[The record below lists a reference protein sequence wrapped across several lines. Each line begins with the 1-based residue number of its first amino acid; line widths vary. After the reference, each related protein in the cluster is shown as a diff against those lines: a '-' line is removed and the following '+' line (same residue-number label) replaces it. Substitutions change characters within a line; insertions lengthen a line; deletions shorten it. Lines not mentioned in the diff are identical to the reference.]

1 MSCSGSPLPEM
12 SQNRP
17 LGKIRY
23 FGCPVLPIGNPFLN
37 VQLLQENYKYSR
49 VHTFVRRKCRIRRT
63 AEGDQTVE
71 SERVTIRLPDERIQA
86 LQALVDQ
93 GKFSTIS
100 DAIRAAID
108 KFVEGEFT
116 PEYIE
121 KITVELP
128 KGNVVN
134 LKQLVQEG
142 DSVSVDDAIRN
153 AVREYIRKRVSK
165 AMEELER

>member
-1 MSCSGSPLPEM
+1 M
-12 SQNRP
+12 
-17 LGKIRY
+17 
-23 FGCPVLPIGNPFLN
+23 
-37 VQLLQENYKYSR
+37 
-49 VHTFVRRKCRIRRT
+49 
-63 AEGDQTVE
+63 VE
-71 SERVTIRLPDERIQA
+71 SERVTIRLPGERIQA

-153 AVREYIRKRVSK
+153 AVSEYIRKRVSK
-165 AMEELER
+165 ATEEMSR

>member
-1 MSCSGSPLPEM
+1 
-12 SQNRP
+12 
-17 LGKIRY
+17 
-23 FGCPVLPIGNPFLN
+23 VLPRLKEI
-37 VQLLQENYKYSR
+37 
-49 VHTFVRRKCRIRRT
+49 I
-63 AEGDQTVE
+63 
-71 SERVTIRLPDERIQA
+71 ERH
-86 LQALVDQ
+86 
-93 GKFSTIS
+93 
-100 DAIRAAID
+100 
-108 KFVEGEFT
+108 
-116 PEYIE
+116 E

>member
-1 MSCSGSPLPEM
+1 MP
-12 SQNRP
+12 
-17 LGKIRY
+17 
-23 FGCPVLPIGNPFLN
+23 
-37 VQLLQENYKYSR
+37 
-49 VHTFVRRKCRIRRT
+49 H
-63 AEGDQTVE
+63 
-71 SERVTIRLPDERIQA
+71 ERIQS

-93 GKFSTIS
+93 GKFPTIS

-134 LKQLVQEG
+134 LKQLVQDG

>member
-1 MSCSGSPLPEM
+1 M
-12 SQNRP
+12 
-17 LGKIRY
+17 
-23 FGCPVLPIGNPFLN
+23 
-37 VQLLQENYKYSR
+37 
-49 VHTFVRRKCRIRRT
+49 
-63 AEGDQTVE
+63 VE
-71 SERVTIRLPDERIQA
+71 SERVTIRLPEERVHS

-93 GKFSTIS
+93 GRFSTIS

-121 KITVELP
+121 KVTVEMP

-134 LKQLVQEG
+134 LKHLVQDG

-153 AVREYIRKRVSK
+153 AVREYIRKRLSK
-165 AMEELER
+165 ATEELER

>member
-1 MSCSGSPLPEM
+1 M
-12 SQNRP
+12 
-17 LGKIRY
+17 
-23 FGCPVLPIGNPFLN
+23 
-37 VQLLQENYKYSR
+37 
-49 VHTFVRRKCRIRRT
+49 
-63 AEGDQTVE
+63 VE
-71 SERVTIRLPDERIQA
+71 SERVTIRLPEERIQA
-86 LQALVDQ
+86 LQSLVDQ
-93 GKFSTIS
+93 GKFTTIS

-121 KITVELP
+121 KISVELP

-165 AMEELER
+165 EADQLER

>member
-1 MSCSGSPLPEM
+1 M
-12 SQNRP
+12 
-17 LGKIRY
+17 
-23 FGCPVLPIGNPFLN
+23 
-37 VQLLQENYKYSR
+37 
-49 VHTFVRRKCRIRRT
+49 
-63 AEGDQTVE
+63 VE
-71 SERVTIRLPDERIQA
+71 SERVTIRLPHERIQS

-93 GKFSTIS
+93 GKFPTIS

-116 PEYIE
+116 PEDIE
-121 KITVELP
+121 KITVEVP

-134 LKQLVQEG
+134 LKQLVQDG

-153 AVREYIRKRVSK
+153 AVREYIRKRGSK